1 MKMILAA
8 ALVIASAGYAAAQ
21 INQSPDRTTYQFKG
35 ATGTMRMQFDRG
47 ERRPDGTTYV
57 QGFTLTFGDIV
68 VTADDATF
76 ENNAI
81 RLGANSRVSLPAR

>member
-21 INQSPDRTTYQFKG
+21 INQSPDTTLQFKG

-68 VTADDATF
+68 VRADDATF

-81 RLGANSRVSLPAR
+81 RLGANSRVSLAAR